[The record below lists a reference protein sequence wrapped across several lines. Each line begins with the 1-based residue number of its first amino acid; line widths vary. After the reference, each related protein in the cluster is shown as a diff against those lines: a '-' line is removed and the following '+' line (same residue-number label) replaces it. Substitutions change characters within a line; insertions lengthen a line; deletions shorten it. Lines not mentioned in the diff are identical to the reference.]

1 MSDKP
6 SFLDKIAYAFAAV
19 FILRLAVPLDNL
31 ASLVLALV
39 GLCALQMYEG
49 DKKDKPK
56 NAG

>member
-1 MSDKP
+1 MADKP
-6 SFLDKIAYAFAAV
+6 SFLDRIAYAFAAV

-31 ASLVLALV
+31 ASLALAFIGLV
-39 GLCALQMYEG
+39 ALQMYEG